1 MKTLI
6 SATMAAIATL
16 VLPGSVSAQPASLAA
31 RADCALRIDSS
42 ATNWIIQGY
51 DPFATTAPIAT
62 FDVVFNNEGGAACTF
77 DANFV
82 LDGEPFGLALE
93 GRPVGRV
100 SYTLLDQFS
109 NTNATPVSGRTIARA
124 TQRPVV
130 VQPHSQQLVRF
141 QFAADEDGLV
151 ADGLYSQ
158 RVMLVAEKK
167 GRGDLLASRAFTLG
181 VNVLPSAV
189 LGLSGQYRR
198 DGGQA
203 LVDLGEL
210 SEGVAQVPLQVTVA
224 STRAYRLEFT
234 SKNNGLLKMA
244 NADWSVPYQ
253 LMIGE
258 STLSLASAANYAS
271 AGADPTR
278 DALPMRFVIGSVAG
292 KRAGVYSDLI
302 TVSIAPR

>member
-6 SATMAAIATL
+6 SAILATAAAL
-16 VLPGSVSAQPASLAA
+16 ASAGPASAQPASAGA
-31 RADCALRIDSS
+31 RADCALRIESG

-51 DPFATTAPIAT
+51 DPFGTNVPIAT
-62 FDVVFNNEGGAACTF
+62 YDVVFNNEGGAACAF
-77 DANFV
+77 DPVFV
-82 LDGEPFGLALE
+82 VDQEPFGLALD
-93 GRPVGRV
+93 GRPGRV
-100 SYTLLDQFS
+100 TYTLLDEFS
-109 NTNATPVSGRTIARA
+109 NSNATPLSGRTIARA

-141 QFAADEDGLV
+141 QFAVDEDGLV

-158 RVMLVAEKK
+158 QVMLVAEQK
-167 GRGDLLASRAFTLG
+167 GRGDVLAARAFVLG

-198 DGGQA
+198 NGGQA

-210 SEGVAQVPLQVTVA
+210 SEGIAQVPLKMTVA

-234 SKNNGLLKMA
+234 SKNSGNLRMA
-244 NADWSVPYQ
+244 DAEWSVPYQ
-253 LMIGE
+253 LMIGD
-258 STLSLASAANYAS
+258 STLSLASTANYAS
-271 AGADPTR
+271 SGIDPTR

-292 KRAGVYSDLI
+292 KRAGLYSDLI
-302 TVSIAPR
+302 TVSIAPQ

>member
-6 SATMAAIATL
+6 SATMAAAA
-16 VLPGSVSAQPASLAA
+16 VLASAGSAWAQPASLAA
-31 RADCALRIDSS
+31 HADCALRIDSS

-51 DPFATTAPIAT
+51 DPFATLAPIAT
-62 FDVVFNNEGGAACTF
+62 YDVVFNNEGGAACAF
-77 DANFV
+77 DPVFV
-82 LDGEPFGLALE
+82 VDQEPFGLALE
-93 GRPVGRV
+93 GRPTGRV
-100 SYTLLDQFS
+100 TYTLLDQFS
-109 NTNATPVSGRTIARA
+109 NSNATPVSGRTISRA

-158 RVMLVAEKK
+158 RVTLVAEQK
-167 GRGDLLASRAFTLG
+167 GRGDVLASRGLVLG

-198 DGGQA
+198 NGGQA

-224 STRAYRLEFT
+224 STRAYRLEFA

-244 NADWSVPYQ
+244 DADWSVPYQ
-253 LMIGE
+253 LMVGE
-258 STLSLASAANYAS
+258 STLSLASTANYS
-271 AGADPTR
+271 SSGTDPTR

-292 KRAGVYSDLI
+292 KRAGLYSDLI

>member
-6 SATMAAIATL
+6 SATMAAVAAL
-16 VLPGSVSAQPASLAA
+16 VSTGPASAQPASAA
-31 RADCALRIDSS
+31 SRADCALRIESG

-51 DPFATTAPIAT
+51 DPFGTNVPIAT
-62 FDVVFNNEGGAACTF
+62 YDVTFNNEGGAACVF
-77 DANFV
+77 DPVFYV
-82 LDGEPFGLALE
+82 DQEPFGLALD
-93 GRPVGRV
+93 GRPGRV
-100 SYTLLDQFS
+100 TYTLLDEFS
-109 NTNATPVSGRTIARA
+109 NSNATPLSGRTIARA

-141 QFAADEDGLV
+141 QFAVDEDGLV

-158 RVMLVAEKK
+158 QVMLVAEQK
-167 GRGDLLASRAFTLG
+167 GRGDTLASRGLVLG

-198 DGGQA
+198 NGGQA

-210 SEGVAQVPLQVTVA
+210 SEGIAQVPLQMTVA

-234 SKNNGLLKMA
+234 SKNSGNLTMA
-244 NADWSVPYQ
+244 DASWSVPYQ
-253 LMIGE
+253 LMIGD
-258 STLSLASAANYAS
+258 STLSLASTAS
-271 AGADPTR
+271 YSSSGIDPTR
-278 DALPMRFVIGSVAG
+278 DSLPMRFVIGSVAG
-292 KRAGVYSDLI
+292 KRAGLYSDLI

>member
-1 MKTLI
+1 MKPLI
-6 SATMAAIATL
+6 SATMAAAAAL
-16 VLPGSVSAQPASLAA
+16 ASASPAWAQPASPAA

-51 DPFATTAPIAT
+51 DPFSTTVPIAT
-62 FDVVFNNEGGAACTF
+62 FDVVFNNEGGAACAF
-77 DANFV
+77 DPVFV
-82 LDGEPFGLALE
+82 VDQEPFGLALE
-93 GRPVGRV
+93 ARPGRV
-100 SYTLLDQFS
+100 TYTLLDEFS
-109 NTNATPVSGRTIARA
+109 NSNATPVSGRTIARV

-141 QFAADEDGLV
+141 QFAVDEDGLV

-158 RVMLVAEKK
+158 RVTLVAEQK
-167 GRGDLLASRAFTLG
+167 GRGDVLASRGLTLG

-198 DGGQA
+198 NGGQA

-210 SEGVAQVPLQVTVA
+210 TEGVAQVPLQVTVA
-224 STRAYRLEFT
+224 STRAYRLEFA
-234 SKNNGLLKMA
+234 SRNNGLLKMA
-244 NADWSVPYQ
+244 DADWSVPYQ
-253 LMIGE
+253 LMVGE
-258 STLSLASAANYAS
+258 TTLSLASTANYS
-271 AGADPTR
+271 SSGTDPSR

-292 KRAGVYSDLI
+292 KRAGLYSDLI